1 VEGNRTR
8 TELVEDGHDPDLVD
22 RVVRLVDAAEFKRRQ
37 TPLGPKVTIRGFGR
51 DRRIPIVNPYR
62 G

>member
-1 VEGNRTR
+1 
-8 TELVEDGHDPDLVD
+8 VEDGHDPDLVD

-51 DRRIPIVNPYR
+51 DRRVPIVNHYR